1 MERVPYILSSTK
13 RHLKIEP
20 AFGEYYEEAK
30 SIQMVMQA
38 SDQGEHKKVMEKYEE
53 ALNEVAFV
61 RGSDLRIGEFW
72 DDAAKEA
79 EKLEK
84 QIRDG

>member
-1 MERVPYILSSTK
+1 MFTLLLRAVLLKDIKTK
-13 RHLKIEP
+13 LTTTWTPDQI
-20 AFGEYYEEAK
+20 AK
-30 SIQMVMQA
+30 Q
-38 SDQGEHKKVMEKYEE
+38 KKYDE

-61 RGSDLRIGEFW
+61 RGSDLRIGDFW

-79 EKLEK
+79 QKLEK